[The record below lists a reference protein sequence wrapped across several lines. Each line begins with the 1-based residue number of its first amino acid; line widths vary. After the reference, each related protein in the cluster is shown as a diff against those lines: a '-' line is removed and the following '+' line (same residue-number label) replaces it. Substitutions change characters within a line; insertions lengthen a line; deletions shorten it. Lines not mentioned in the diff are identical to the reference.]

1 MTGAETRTFRWLPA
15 CGKRHAVPGGR
26 VEPGEE
32 ITTLVGERVTVPLQR
47 LGSTEWTWPTCVGCW
62 DEAKK
67 CTHIS
72 LAGLGI
78 TRSVA
83 TETQPTA
90 PHPNKRKPA

>member
-1 MTGAETRTFRWLPA
+1 VTEAETRTYRWLPA
-15 CGKRHAVPGGR
+15 GGRRHAVPGDR
-26 VEPGEE
+26 VKPGEE

-67 CTHIS
+67 CTHVS
-72 LAGLGI
+72 LAGLGVPL
-78 TRSVA
+78 SVA

-90 PHPNKRKPA
+90 SRPNKRKRA